1 MTFLKTASLLL
12 LAVLLSACEDDH
24 FDMGPVR
31 SEAREVHDFNAVD
44 MDGDGRIEIVVG
56 SPASLTLEGRDVVLQ
71 RTEAEVRQGTL
82 YIKNKR
88 RDWIMAS
95 GAQRLLL
102 RITVPSLQSLK
113 LDGGNDVRL
122 TGFNGGASS
131 IRIEGAAHLMA
142 NGKLDELTIFMA
154 GAGYVD
160 FSKLVANDAKVTV
173 AGVGSVRVNSTA
185 SLDATMNGVGAIIYS
200 GNPRSV
206 NTVVNGLGTIA
217 ERKVHESK
225 QEKRER
231 RERERELKRRDVD
244 PDSLQPE
251 YEDEHEPDTSATPQR
266 VKVPAG
272 GVTEVI

>member
-1 MTFLKTASLLL
+1 MTFLKAASLLL
-12 LAVLLSACEDDH
+12 FAALLSACGDDH
-24 FDMGPVR
+24 FDRGPVR
-31 SEAREVHDFNAVD
+31 TETREVHDFNAVD

-71 RTEAEVRQGTL
+71 RTEAEVRNGTL
-82 YIKNKR
+82 HIKNKR

-95 GAQRLLL
+95 GAQRLSL
-102 RITVPSLQSLK
+102 RITVPSLQSLR
-113 LDGGNDVRL
+113 LNGGNDVRL

-131 IRIEGAAHLMA
+131 IRIEGAAHVMA
-142 NGKLDELTIFMA
+142 NGALDELTIFMA

-160 FSKLVANDAKVTV
+160 FSKLVANSAKVTV
-173 AGVGSVRVNSTA
+173 AGVGSVHVNSTA

-206 NTVVNGLGTIA
+206 NTAVNGLGTIA
-217 ERKVHESK
+217 EHKERESHR
-225 QEKRER
+225 EKHER
-231 RERERELKRRDVD
+231 RKQERELERRDVD

-251 YEDEHEPDTSATPQR
+251 YDDEEADKGATPQG
-266 VKVPAG
+266 VKTPAG